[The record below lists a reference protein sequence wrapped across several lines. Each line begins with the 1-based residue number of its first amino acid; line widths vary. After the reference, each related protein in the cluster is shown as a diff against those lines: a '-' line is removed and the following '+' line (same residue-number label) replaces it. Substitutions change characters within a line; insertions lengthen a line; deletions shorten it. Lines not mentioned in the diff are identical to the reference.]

1 MSNNEDDSLF
11 ENDENDENGDDSIF
25 ENDQIHA
32 KELNQTISLCPLCE
46 KMEDNYDHNFHCP
59 WIEKLTDLQR
69 DRLENIMKQQDF
81 HSITESAR
89 LIEVFK
95 NNRRVQ
101 EVVLRSLFLTG
112 KYPVKNTAKV
122 GKIGRVERVDDLNF
136 YITQQQL
143 NNKNKTQEQNK
154 SNYQNPKIKTTDD
167 EESKSAC
174 KVFLKKLILKTMG
187 ILQTNPTLPDY

>member
-11 ENDENDENGDDSIF
+11 ENDENGDDSIF

-101 EVVLRSLFLTG
+101 EAVLRSLFLTG

-122 GKIGRVERVDDLNF
+122 GKIGRVDDLNF

-174 KVFLKKLILKTMG
+174 KVFLKQLILKTREFYK
-187 ILQTNPTLPDY
+187 QTPLYQTI